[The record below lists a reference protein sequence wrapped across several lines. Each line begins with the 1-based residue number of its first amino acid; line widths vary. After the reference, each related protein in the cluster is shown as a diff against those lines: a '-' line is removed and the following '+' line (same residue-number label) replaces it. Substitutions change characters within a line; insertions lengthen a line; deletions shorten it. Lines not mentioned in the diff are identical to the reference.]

1 MSDTAIIPDDLRD
14 AAAPA
19 AAAHHDHHHH
29 HRPATDLYGGK
40 WVPVMQST
48 YTYIMGKRLGP
59 PKRIANQSTSHIK
72 LF

>member
-1 MSDTAIIPDDLRD
+1 
-14 AAAPA
+14 
-19 AAAHHDHHHH
+19 
-29 HRPATDLYGGK
+29 
-40 WVPVMQST
+40 MQST